1 MEKRRPLVLDTTYV
15 LPLFGIDVKELSSS
29 DRDSEE
35 FETVWNHGIPGFDL
49 ILPTT
54 SLMEVVFKMNG
65 EYRKQQDGTI
75 LERYGIGIPTI
86 KESRIV
92 QLFEP
97 LTSPACATIASKV
110 RFAGH
115 EDVLDCLIA
124 SCAIA
129 KKGVF
134 LTEDDDL
141 VKVLVENQ
149 FLNKDAC
156 VKWAKIAS
164 LVREKSK

>member
-1 MEKRRPLVLDTTYV
+1 MEKRHPLVLDTTFV

-29 DRDSEE
+29 DRDSKK
-35 FETVWNHGIPGFDL
+35 FETLWNHGIPGFDL

-54 SLMEVVFKMNG
+54 SLMEVVFKLNG

-75 LERYGIGIPTI
+75 LERYGIGIPTV

-110 RFAGH
+110 RLAGH

-124 SCAIA
+124 SCAIV

-149 FLNKDAC
+149 FLNKYAC
-156 VKWAKIAS
+156 VKWTKIAS
-164 LVREKSK
+164 LLQEKPK